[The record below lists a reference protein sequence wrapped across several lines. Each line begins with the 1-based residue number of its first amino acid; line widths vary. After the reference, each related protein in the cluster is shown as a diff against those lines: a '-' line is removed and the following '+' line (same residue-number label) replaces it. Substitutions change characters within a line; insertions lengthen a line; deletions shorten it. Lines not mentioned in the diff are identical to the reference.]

1 MELEEIKVLE
11 NKSEILDNISEKVT
25 KTTQDKL
32 VSELIKIRTNKH
44 KLKELGSII
53 EQDVI
58 TDEDAEKFKR
68 IWCELAEK
76 SNFWSMLHSHYNLW
90 TWADWAFEK
99 SRFDIVMLLFQYV
112 KWTKQ
117 VHKVVYL
124 IRYCPND
131 DYYNKLIESELVQL
145 NCQELKE
152 YTWMNLSLLDL
163 CYGKTKFPKPYI
175 VEILFN
181 KGMDLT
187 DIHTEQG
194 LMIDDPE
201 CLKAVFFSKGKVRPG
216 IKYVINKK
224 DEFGYTALHR
234 AAQKRCKKSVQF
246 LLEAG
251 ANFGTTN
258 NLDESCISQINPE
271 QLEEFFNNNCIK
283 SNNKS
288 MNDEELTFTFDY
300 R

>member
-1 MELEEIKVLE
+1 MELEEIKVFD
-11 NKSEILDNISEKVT
+11 NKTDILDNISEKVT
-25 KTTQDKL
+25 KINQDKL
-32 VSELIKIRTNKH
+32 GEFASSDKN

-58 TDEDAEKFKR
+58 TDDDAEKFKR
-68 IWCELAEK
+68 IWCELAVN
-76 SNFWSMLHSHYNLW
+76 SNFWKMFHSQVQVSWN

-99 SRFDIVMLLFQYV
+99 SQFDIVMLLFKYV
-112 KWTKQ
+112 KWTKP

-124 IRYCPND
+124 IRYCPNN
-131 DYYNKLIESELVQL
+131 DYYNKLIESELVEVK
-145 NCQELKE
+145 CQELKE
-152 YTWMNLSLLDL
+152 YRYMNLSLLDL
-163 CYGKTKFPKPYI
+163 SYGVTKFPKPYI

-181 KGMDLT
+181 RGMDLP

-201 CLKAVFFSKGKVRPG
+201 CLKTVLFNKGKVRPG
-216 IKYVINKK
+216 IKSIINKK

-234 AAQKRCKKSVQF
+234 AAQRRCKKSVQY
-246 LLEAG
+246 LLRAE

-258 NLDESCISQINPE
+258 NLGESCISQINPE
-271 QLEEFFNNNCIK
+271 LLEEFFNNNCIK
-283 SNNKS
+283 TNNKS
-288 MNDEELTFTFDY
+288 MNDEELTITFDY